1 MFLPYNPAVML
12 LDIYPK
18 ELKNLCPHKNL
29 YTDVY
34 SYYIHKYQNLET
46 TKLFSSRWVNKLW

>member
-46 TKLFSSRWVNKLW
+46 TKLFSSR